1 MALSEKE
8 KNFIKQSVETGIPFC
23 ERSGIELV
31 ACDIGYVKMSM
42 PFEPNINHVGI
53 MYAGALFTLA
63 EVPGGALF
71 MTAFDGKKYYPIVK
85 DLKIR
90 LRRPAKTAITVEVS
104 MSPEEV
110 AVIEAEAEREG
121 KADYSWKCEL
131 KDASGEV
138 VALSENLYQ
147 LRRFGT

>member
-1 MALSEKE
+1 MALSAEYKE
-8 KNFIKQSVETGIPFC
+8 VLKKSVETTIPFC
-23 ERSGIELV
+23 ERSGIELLE
-31 ACDIGYVKMSM
+31 CDVGYVKMRM

-71 MTAFDGKKYYPIVK
+71 MTAFDTKSYYPLVK

-90 LRRPAKTAITVEVS
+90 FRRPAKTAITVEVRIT
-104 MSPEEV
+104 EEQV
-110 AVIEAEAEREG
+110 AEIQARAEKDG

-131 KDASGEV
+131 KDESGEV
-138 VALSENLYQ
+138 VALTENLYQ